1 MLDRLAKFMET
12 STLTTGRDGNMNS
25 IIAAAKS
32 FNDIRT
38 SFKGVYKDLQEEQ
51 SSKVRGGIG
60 LGYDQ

>member
-32 FNDIRT
+32 FNDIRA
-38 SFKGVYKDLQEEQ
+38 SFKGVYKRRTIQQ
-51 SSKVRGGIG
+51 SARRNWFRI
-60 LGYDQ
+60 